1 MKKSAGPP
9 EIHAHALK
17 FGWNNSFSCVMPS
30 GAVLL
35 PGEAELLNDENLS
48 PEHRAAY
55 WQLSEEERQGVL
67 DQYSSGSA
75 DDMHELLLLLQEH
88 NVGAS
93 SVDMHADQDKGG
105 WADGERSVTTSTEY
119 EAVWAEDDFSGD
131 SGTGADGGDSD
142 SGSWDWGDWGDAGDC
157 GGGCGGD

>member
-1 MKKSAGPP
+1 
-9 EIHAHALK
+9 
-17 FGWNNSFSCVMPS
+17 
-30 GAVLL
+30 
-35 PGEAELLNDENLS
+35 
-48 PEHRAAY
+48 
-55 WQLSEEERQGVL
+55 
-67 DQYSSGSA
+67 
-75 DDMHELLLLLQEH
+75 
-88 NVGAS
+88 
-93 SVDMHADQDKGG
+93 MHADQDKGG